1 MPGMP
6 SSNLL
11 APDRWG
17 PQGHQPG
24 QCCCLQGRNGT
35 GRLRVQGWRL
45 DWSGKAAVQL
55 MSVSDLHCQNHLPA
69 HHNTAHLLKSGPTD
83 VCKVTPPASIP
94 AAIRLDAGSGLQQK
108 GHDIC
113 NPPKAG
119 LLVQAYQSAWR
130 SSSHSLLGSLQPRE
144 RPGTTPPC
152 LLRVGSATLICTAA
166 AVACVTP
173 YCICDALKKSVQ
185 RL

>member
-1 MPGMP
+1 MKDDVKRTVHRTSAKAKRCMPGMP

-17 PQGHQPG
+17 TQGHQPG

-108 GHDIC
+108 GH
-113 NPPKAG
+113 G
-119 LLVQAYQSAWR
+119 HLQSTQ
-130 SSSHSLLGSLQPRE
+130 SGPS
-144 RPGTTPPC
+144 RPGLPIRFALFIAFST
-152 LLRVGSATLICTAA
+152 GIAA
-166 AVACVTP
+166 AA
-173 YCICDALKKSVQ
+173 
-185 RL
+185 